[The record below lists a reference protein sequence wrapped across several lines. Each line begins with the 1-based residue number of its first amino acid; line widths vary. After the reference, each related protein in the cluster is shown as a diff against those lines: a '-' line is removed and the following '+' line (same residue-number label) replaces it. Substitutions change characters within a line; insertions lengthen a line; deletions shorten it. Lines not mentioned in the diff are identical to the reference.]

1 MIPLSILKA
10 ASKYLKK
17 TALMFASQGGW
28 RDIVELILDHPRCQN
43 IHINAKDQQGN
54 TALMLANSRGHNDV
68 VKLLQD
74 HLIKSKNFKSIQN
87 EAERPRLH

>member
-1 MIPLSILKA
+1 MHQYIHAENKDGF
-10 ASKYLKK
+10 
-17 TALMFASQGGW
+17 TAFKLACDNGHK
-28 RDIVELILDHPRCQN
+28 DVVKLILDHPRCQN
-43 IHINAKDQQGN
+43 IRINAKDQQGN